1 MTQLAILAVFAIFPI
16 AGMLAA
22 LTLIKSRERAIR
34 ALRASEEALRESAQ
48 RLELAARSGNLGIWD
63 RNLQDETLI
72 WNDRMFELYGLE
84 RGAFPVSFES
94 WREQVIHPEDRAA
107 VEAEMQAAI
116 ADGARYQVLFRVILP
131 GGAIRHIGSNGMVI
145 RDAAGRPVR
154 MIGVNRD
161 RTGRVEAEEERRL
174 IQEDRQHSEKL
185 ESLGSLAGGMAH
197 DMNNVLAGILG
208 TAEMLRQQFPAG
220 DPVARSLDSIVHA
233 SGRGRDLVRTLTDF
247 ARKGV
252 AEPQLFDLNEML
264 LKEVEL
270 LRHATLQKVR
280 VVQDLD
286 PRLPEVLGDAS
297 ALGGALMNLAVNAL
311 DAMPGGGTLSFRTRA
326 LAGGGIELTVADT
339 GHGMAPAV
347 LARAVEPFFT
357 TKPVGKGTG
366 LGLTRVYGTV
376 KAHGGSVAIRSELG
390 GGTTITLLLPS
401 FQSGRGEAQAPEAAR
416 SEPGEAL
423 RILLV
428 DDDPVILETMP
439 CLLESMGHG
448 VTTACRGEEAL
459 DRLEA
464 GLAVDLVVLD
474 HNMPGLTGTET
485 LVRLRERRPDLP
497 VILATGFV
505 DEFTENLVTSLP
517 QVLILKK
524 PYSLREIR
532 KALDTVAGVRV

>member
-208 TAEMLRQQFPAG
+208 TAEMLRQQFSPG